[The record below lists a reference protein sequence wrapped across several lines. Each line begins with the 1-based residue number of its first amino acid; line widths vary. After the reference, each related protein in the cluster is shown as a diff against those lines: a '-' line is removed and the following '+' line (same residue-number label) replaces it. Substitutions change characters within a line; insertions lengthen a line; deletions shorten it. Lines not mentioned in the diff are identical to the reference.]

1 MENLVM
7 VGNGKIYSLFDTECV
22 GALKEVK
29 NTTLIL
35 NKEEFNLG
43 KMAIRE
49 LIKLIKE
56 GNTSNMNTFLG
67 YVESDMFDDK
77 ELRELAK
84 GIRAGIDTT
93 LYKDCKDYKDMRI
106 IRELLES
113 DINDINLGLN
123 CIKKGLEI
131 HQIEEVYEGSK
142 AGINTDIYTNKKL
155 SKRNMFK
162 FRKMLENGIDEK
174 IVRKKVLKR
183 IARIDRLKE
192 YGIKNENFLNNI
204 LSLKDNNYNNESDLM
219 NTLNNMINSLDSNLK
234 IKAKRFNK
242 YIKLYLSKTVDYTN
256 EIEIYF
262 ETNDN
267 GTHLYDI
274 DTIEYDANHYSD
286 IAFNIEQIEDDML
299 NVSDRFIRFE

>member
-1 MENLVM
+1 M
-7 VGNGKIYSLFDTECV
+7 VGNGKVYSLFDTECV

-35 NKEEFNLG
+35 NKEEFNLE
-43 KMAIRE
+43 KATIRE

-56 GNTSNMNTFLG
+56 GNASNMNIFLG
-67 YVESDMFDDK
+67 YIESDMFDDK

-93 LYKDCKDYKDMRI
+93 LYKDCKNYKDMRI
-106 IRELLES
+106 IRELLENN
-113 DINDINLGLN
+113 INDVNLGLN

-131 HQIEEVYEGSK
+131 HQIEEVYEGLK

-183 IARIDRLKE
+183 IARIDKLKE

-286 IAFNIEQIEDDML
+286 ITFNIEQIENDML
-299 NVSDRFIRFE
+299 NVSDNFIRFE